1 MDDVAVEHSS
11 KGDCETNARE
21 EQELRPAHCPAKDT
35 RHWRGFIN
43 CGEIVTMGGIGG
55 VYSL

>member
-35 RHWRGFIN
+35 RHWRGHMSN
-43 CGEIVTMGGIGG
+43 LGLMLMTSG
-55 VYSL
+55 LLL